1 VNYRPVQV
9 DLPNARLKHSPAA
22 VWMGCL
28 FAFLGLV
35 SPTVVN
41 YSPYGLSWDP
51 AYYLHNAI
59 CMNHAVYSFSLSRV
73 AECLS
78 HTAKGP
84 IMELVTLPWG
94 RTGGTYWGIGLA
106 FAALA
111 LFIWIMVLATYLT
124 CLRGRIPPV
133 SLLLAAGCICLT
145 PLLRESGGAMMTDML
160 LAWCI
165 ALALMLIPLEFNEPQ
180 TEWWP
185 SIFRGFL
192 WGIVIN
198 VGMLSKVTFG
208 FFAGAIGLVLVAI
221 RWRRSGIRPLLCAIS
236 GCLAGAA
243 PALLIWLIY
252 GRTFLRFAM
261 LAAWGFGDLYSVPGM
276 TAVGYWRRYFGE
288 LRWALIPLL
297 ILFALFIRGLLIEKQ
312 GRLVRLVPIG
322 IVLIYLAT
330 ASASQNRDPR
340 FTIPVMIAMPLCLA
354 WTNLRSAY
362 QAAMRPAPV
371 LAALLVAT
379 LFAIPMVGKPNI
391 VPIEHAGE
399 LLLTLSQG
407 RPTAVLLGTDG
418 GFFNV
423 ETVELARQIG
433 GDTLRP
439 VSVDTLV
446 YDEVNKR
453 SLEEGFERIDKAD
466 YVLFLKPGN
475 SPGPDWT
482 MRRAKDYR
490 AHCEKV
496 GTLMSAETSSDFD
509 VFKVSREY
517 SIP

>member
-1 VNYRPVQV
+1 MSYRPVQV
-9 DLPNARLKHSPAA
+9 DLPDACLKHSPAA
-22 VWMGCL
+22 VWGGCL

-35 SPTVVN
+35 SSTVIN
-41 YSPYGLSWDP
+41 YSPYNLAWDE
-51 AYYLHNAI
+51 AYYLHRAI
-59 CMNHAVYSFSLSRV
+59 CMNHAVYDLSLARIT
-73 AECLS
+73 ECLAGT
-78 HTAKGP
+78 HKGP
-84 IMELVTLPWG
+84 IIELVDLPWG
-94 RTGGTYWGIGLA
+94 RTGGTDWGMGLA
-106 FAALA
+106 FVGLA

-124 CLRGRIPPV
+124 CLRGRIPPT
-133 SLLLAAGCICLT
+133 SLLLGAGCICLT
-145 PLLRESGGAMMTDML
+145 PLLRESGGALMTDML

-165 ALALMLIPLEFNEPQ
+165 ALALMLIPLEYNEPQ

-192 WGIVIN
+192 WGIVID

-208 FFAGAIGLVLVAI
+208 LFAGAIGLALVAI
-221 RWRRSGIRPLLCAIS
+221 RWRRSGIPPLLCAIS

-243 PALLIWLIY
+243 PAILIWLIY

-276 TAVGYWRRYFGE
+276 TAVGYWRRYFSE

-322 IVLIYLAT
+322 IALIYLAT
-330 ASASQNRDPR
+330 ASASQNREPR
-340 FTIPVMIAMPLCLA
+340 FTVPVMIAMPLCLA
-354 WTNLRSAY
+354 WTNLRSAS
-362 QAAMRPAPV
+362 QATMRPAPL
-371 LAALLVAT
+371 LAVLLVVT

-399 LLLTLSQG
+399 LLKTLSQG
-407 RPTAVLLGTDG
+407 RSTTVILATDG
-418 GFFNV
+418 PLFNV
-423 ETVELARQIG
+423 DTFQLARQIG
-433 GDTLRP
+433 GNTLRP
-439 VSVDTLV
+439 VLLDTLV

-453 SLEEGFERIDKAD
+453 SLEDGLRRIDKAD

-482 MRRAKDYR
+482 MTRAKDYR
-490 AHCEKV
+490 TYCENV
-496 GTLMSAETSSDFD
+496 GKLMAGQISPDFD
-509 VFKVSREY
+509 VFK
-517 SIP
+517 IH